1 MNRFE
6 GVINFSGET
15 LDDVQTALKE
25 ATSLILDS
33 FSLGNNCNDSRSYDF
48 KISDK
53 SEMACI
59 SSLNAVSEKIL
70 INVKNMINSKQDI
83 VERVFVSRCEDSDF
97 SDEYVL
103 RFELKDPYSF
113 LDLENIFD
121 KLNIVYE
128 PVMFLDDA
136 RQLLIKAEFF

>member
-33 FSLGNNCNDSRSYDF
+33 FSLGNNCNDSRSYDS

-103 RFELKDPYSF
+103 RFELKDQYSF

>member
-1 MNRFE
+1 
-6 GVINFSGET
+6 
-15 LDDVQTALKE
+15 
-25 ATSLILDS
+25 
-33 FSLGNNCNDSRSYDF
+33 
-48 KISDK
+48 
-53 SEMACI
+53 
-59 SSLNAVSEKIL
+59 
-70 INVKNMINSKQDI
+70 MINSKQDI

-97 SDEYVL
+97 FDEYVL
-103 RFELKDPYSF
+103 RFELKDQYSF